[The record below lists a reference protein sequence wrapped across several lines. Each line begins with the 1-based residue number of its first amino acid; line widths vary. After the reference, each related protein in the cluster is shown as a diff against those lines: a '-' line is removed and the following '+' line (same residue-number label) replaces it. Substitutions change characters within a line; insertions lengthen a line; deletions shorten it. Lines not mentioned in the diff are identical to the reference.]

1 MIKDA
6 MKILIVEDEEDVAFP
21 LRKGLMRG
29 GYSADV
35 AKDGESAIEFLVVNE
50 YDLMILD
57 LNLPDVDG
65 ISICQFA
72 RKKHPQLLILM
83 LTARGELEDIVAGL
97 DSGADDYLIKP
108 FRFEELLAR
117 IRALL
122 RRDLRC
128 REPLI
133 KIKDISLDPIERVV
147 WKSDRRV
154 ELTKKEFGV
163 LEYLMRHP
171 GEVISQE
178 ELLEHVWSSEK
189 ETLSN
194 TVRVHI
200 QSIRNK
206 LGDNSDDPIYIF
218 TVIGSGYRFA
228 K

>member
-1 MIKDA
+1 MIKET
-6 MKILIVEDEEDVAFP
+6 MKILIVEDEEDVALP
-21 LRKGLMRG
+21 LRKGLVRV

-35 AKDGESAIEFLVVNE
+35 AKDGGSAIDLLVVNE

-65 ISICQFA
+65 INTCRFA
-72 RKKHPQLLILM
+72 RKKYSQLLILM

-133 KIKDISLDPIERVV
+133 KIKDLSLDPVERVV

-178 ELLEHVWSSEK
+178 ELLEHVWNSEK

-206 LGDNSDDPIYIF
+206 LGDNSDNPIYIS
-218 TVIGSGYRFA
+218 TAIGSGYRFM